1 MRVRRPSGCLS
12 APPTAPE
19 SLRSKRGERIDG
31 CLRNCSSCRTPR
43 NGSPAALSPSWRR
56 CTWLVPSAMGLCAT
70 KCKRCPFGSRLY
82 WIWPTRACQVVGP
95 AVSHFLARNYGFNL
109 AVPTR
114 MGTYCVGS
122 LFPNRDSHDVGDWS
136 CLRDRNCLQSPV
148 ADGGEF
154 IRGTRLGGP
163 IRNTPITSLSNQFDS
178 VRRLSLSA

>member
-1 MRVRRPSGCLS
+1 MTDVFVIVRHAERLEMDRLQLSRRPGGAVRGWCRQQWVS
-12 APPTAPE
+12 APRSANVAP
-19 SLRSKRGERIDG
+19 
-31 CLRNCSSCRTPR
+31 
-43 NGSPAALSPSWRR
+43 
-56 CTWLVPSAMGLCAT
+56 LVPDCTG
-70 KCKRCPFGSRLY
+70 
-82 WIWPTRACQVVGP
+82 IWPTRACQVVGP